1 MFLKKRPRLFR
12 RPNLKDL
19 NKKPAGWPHR
29 SPGRLLAIHVLA
41 VCALLAFVGWAYADR
56 LGFFDG
62 DSADEAPLPALDILS
77 SSDTARSL
85 ASLARF
91 REVSWVEIQAFN
103 SQRPTSDVGDLP
115 VVAKPAVINSTI
127 RTRHDILQY
136 VVAPGDTVFS
146 LANYFNVSTASIR
159 LSNGLTSN
167 ALDPGQT
174 ILIPP
179 SGLNGIVHVVKAGDS
194 LATLANSYNFLTS
207 SMYEF
212 NDLDSAASL
221 PVGELIFLPNA
232 SPVAIQNLP
241 DFITRA
247 VISEAQREGQPL
259 FNVDSSNCVGCVL
272 VRAGNKVGT
281 LGNTGWSTGPHLHI
295 AIITH
300 DGRRHDP
307 WTFINQNRLVW
318 PVSQP
323 QRWVSQIF
331 HAGHRALDIADREG
345 TDLLAIAD
353 GDIIHRGCIW
363 SNSPTGSTFGVIID
377 HGSYYSL
384 YVHLQA
390 PNNPRYSICSI
401 NRRSQYGQKSID
413 YSITE

>member
-1 MFLKKRPRLFR
+1 MFLKKRPRLFK
-12 RPNLKDL
+12 RPTLKDL
-19 NKKPAGWPHR
+19 GQKPSGWSSQP
-29 SPGRLLAIHVLA
+29 PGRLLAVHVVA
-41 VCALLAFVGWAYADR
+41 VGALLAFVGWAYADY
-56 LGFFDG
+56 LGLFDNG
-62 DSADEAPLPALDILS
+62 LADETPSPALDILS
-77 SSDTARSL
+77 SSETARSL

-91 REVSWVEIQAFN
+91 QEVSWVEIQAFN
-103 SQRPTSDVGDLP
+103 SRRPAPDVGDLP

-136 VVAPGDTVFS
+136 VVAPGDTVFN
-146 LANYFNVSTASIR
+146 LANYFNVSTASVR

-167 ALDPGQT
+167 SLEAGST
-174 ILIPP
+174 VLIPP
-179 SGLNGIVHVVKAGDS
+179 SGLNGVVHAVKAGDS
-194 LATLANSYNFLTS
+194 LATLTGTYNFSTA

-212 NDLDSAASL
+212 NDLDPEAGL
-221 PVGELIFLPNA
+221 PAGELIFLPNA
-232 SPVAIQNLP
+232 SPVAIQSLP
-241 DFITRA
+241 DFITKA
-247 VISEAQREGQPL
+247 VVSEAQRDKNPL
-259 FNVDSSNCVGCVL
+259 FNIDSSDCVGCRP
-272 VRAGNKVGT
+272 VRAGEKVGT
-281 LGNTGWSTGPHLHI
+281 MGNTGWSTGPHLHI

-307 WTFINQNRLVW
+307 WTFINRNRLVW
-318 PVSQP
+318 PVDQP

-331 HAGHRALDIADREG
+331 HAGHRALDIADQEG

-363 SNSPTGSTFGVIID
+363 AQSPTGSTFGVIID

-384 YVHLQA
+384 YVHNQA
-390 PNNPRYSICSI
+390 PNNPRYAICST